1 MKILA
6 RRQRWEFRHQDV
18 VQNFRAVLTSRL
30 RLLRSLSGWM
40 RGQAAHGSPALL
52 AVQDAPR
59 LNVGFQWVRIGHV
72 LAEGSH
78 SADKIMICQSEAAA
92 QIDAALYALNRLKAE
107 VDANRMTALGTPT
120 AQSEIST
127 IAASVAFR
135 RQDIRPQPENANQVA
150 AA

>member
-1 MKILA
+1 
-6 RRQRWEFRHQDV
+6 
-18 VQNFRAVLTSRL
+18 
-30 RLLRSLSGWM
+30 M
-40 RGQAAHGSPALL
+40 RGRAAYGSVAAPAAHG
-52 AVQDAPR
+52 APR
-59 LNVGFQWVRIGHV
+59 LNAGFQWVRIGHV

-78 SADKIMICQSEAAA
+78 SADKIIICQSEAAA

-107 VDANRMTALGTPT
+107 VDANHMTAPGTPT

-127 IAASVAFR
+127 ITASVAFR